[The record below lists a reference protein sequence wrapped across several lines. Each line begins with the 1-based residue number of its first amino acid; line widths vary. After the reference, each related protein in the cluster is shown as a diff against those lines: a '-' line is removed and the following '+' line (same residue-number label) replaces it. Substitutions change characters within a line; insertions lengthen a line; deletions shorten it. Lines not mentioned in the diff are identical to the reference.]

1 MNITSSDPKHGFQFP
16 TTLEISAMGA
26 ADAELHVKVPA
37 VIEACGLS
45 VVAGS
50 LRQRP
55 SSRGNYVS
63 VTVMVFAASREAYD
77 AAHEAVRAVPEVKWT
92 L

>member
-45 VVAGS
+45 VGVPGVVRMQDA
-50 LRQRP
+50 LQHDRQP
-55 SSRGNYVS
+55 GERGD
-63 VTVMVFAASREAYD
+63 R
-77 AAHEAVRAVPEVKWT
+77 
-92 L
+92 